1 MMKLLSTCFLTAALY
16 GTEAQADTSLPAAT
30 PFAGVDKKLPMLE
43 LLPVG
48 QVLPKVSL
56 SRYEGPR
63 LSMLLTA
70 SSVTV
75 AAPQEIAANILNV
88 YLYGKTTRP
97 PTFSRRPPLIFWIK
111 TGRLPYG
118 NHPQGRESF
127 RQRDRPLPGHQYQE
141 GHHSGSRSNH
151 HPHGSTQ
158 QVTIPFMKNF
168 PPLLLALA
176 GSLACSGANGVPS
189 HIVQPPAQG
198 TGSPPGTTPHPAFPY
213 CTPLTEE
220 ETARRER
227 ELAPVPTAGLKE
239 DGEKAIQTY
248 SAQEKTVDGRIQ
260 EFRQQHQV
268 AGNTPRPGCG
278 NYPLFRSI
286 RPGGRL
292 PAGQFPKKTCT
303 P

>member
-1 MMKLLSTCFLTAALY
+1 
-16 GTEAQADTSLPAAT
+16 
-30 PFAGVDKKLPMLE
+30 MLE

-88 YLYGKTTRP
+88 YLYGKNNQTSHLFTH
-97 PTFSRRPPLIFWIK
+97 TASYFLDKKLAVS
-111 TGRLPYG
+111 PYG

-158 QVTIPFMKNF
+158 QVTIPFYEKNF
-168 PPLLLALA
+168 PPCCWPLA
-176 GSLACSGANGVPS
+176 GSLAYTAAP
-189 HIVQPPAQG
+189 
-198 TGSPPGTTPHPAFPY
+198 TAFP
-213 CTPLTEE
+213 
-220 ETARRER
+220 
-227 ELAPVPTAGLKE
+227 PTL
-239 DGEKAIQTY
+239 
-248 SAQEKTVDGRIQ
+248 SSPCP
-260 EFRQQHQV
+260 
-268 AGNTPRPGCG
+268 GNWIPAWNNPS
-278 NYPLFRSI
+278 P
-286 RPGGRL
+286 RL
-292 PAGQFPKKTCT
+292 PILYAP
-303 P
+303 